1 VLVKIAGGFL
11 AARVL
16 PLPPRTALMVGLSL
30 AQIGEFSF
38 ILAQSGLSYE
48 LIDQNSYQVFLA
60 VSILTMAAA
69 PFMIANAARLSEVL
83 PLKRVAQ

>member
-1 VLVKIAGGFL
+1 
-11 AARVL
+11 
-16 PLPPRTALMVGLSL
+16 MVGFSL

-60 VSILTMAAA
+60 VSILTMAVA
-69 PFMIANAARLSEVL
+69 PFMIANAARIAELL
-83 PLKRVAQ
+83 PLKQVAQ